1 MDGDEGGVHCDR
13 GYSRR
18 DFTFGWLWPLT
29 LVQQRSNLIIR
40 SGRGGRCRER
50 LSQGRAGGQAGQIVR
65 VQVGREHVGCTVAHR
80 CSRER
85 GKAVEQVRRVLARA
99 ARVNRSSSRVEYES
113 VGMM

>member
-1 MDGDEGGVHCDR
+1 MRQREIKKGDLFLVDWLVVATHSGPAEVESNNSLWEGRTLSRDR
-13 GYSRR
+13 VK
-18 DFTFGWLWPLT
+18 D
-29 LVQQRSNLIIR
+29 
-40 SGRGGRCRER
+40 E
-50 LSQGRAGGQAGQIVR
+50 RAGGQAGQIVR

-99 ARVNRSSSRVEYES
+99 ARVNGSSSRVEYES